1 MFWICRRPER
11 HRRDFRY
18 APPGA
23 VPASNPNMPKGLGGQ
38 SGELPVHTLRH
49 FHALMLS
56 WSPAVGSAADRG
68 IRRVYPYYGPSKIS
82 SEKERSV

>member
-1 MFWICRRPER
+1 MLPSAEEHRPGTRGGTGVQNGVLVCRRPER

-49 FHALMLS
+49 DHALMLS
-56 WSPAVGSAADRG
+56 
-68 IRRVYPYYGPSKIS
+68 
-82 SEKERSV
+82 